1 MELMRWEP
9 PFKGIERLS
18 DTLNRFLAR
27 PLNVFERPM
36 GMEESLTITEWSP
49 AVDIEE
55 TDKEYLVKAEI
66 PEVKKENVKVLV
78 EDGSLVI
85 QGERRKEKEEKGVKF
100 HRMERS
106 YGSFLRSFTLP
117 VDADEKKIA
126 AEFEE
131 GLLKVHLPKTEAA
144 KPKAIEIRVAGK

>member
-9 PFKGIERLS
+9 PFKGIEKLS
-18 DTLNRFLAR
+18 DTLNRFLAT
-27 PLNVFERPM
+27 PWTPWERPTRL
-36 GMEESLTITEWSP
+36 EESLTVAEWSP

-66 PEVKKENVKVLV
+66 PEVKKEDVKVLV
-78 EDGSLVI
+78 EDGSLLI
-85 QGERRKEKEEKGVKF
+85 QGERRKEKEEKGTRF

-106 YGSFLRSFTLP
+106 YGSFLRTFTLP

-126 AEFEE
+126 AEFAD
-131 GLLKVHLPKTEAA
+131 GMLRVHLPKTEAA
-144 KPKAIEIRVAGK
+144 KPKAIEIKVAGK

>member
-9 PFKGIERLS
+9 PFKGIEKLS
-18 DTLNRFLAR
+18 DTLNRFLAT
-27 PLNVFERPM
+27 PFSLLERPS
-36 GMEESLTITEWSP
+36 GMEESLTVAEWTP

-55 TDKEYLVKAEI
+55 NEKEYLVKVEI

-78 EDGSLVI
+78 EEGSLII
-85 QGERRKEKEEKGVKF
+85 QGERRKEKEEKNAKF

-106 YGSFLRSFTLP
+106 YGSFLRTFTLP

-126 AEFEE
+126 AEFED
-131 GLLKVHLPKTEAA
+131 GMLKVRLPKTESA
-144 KPKAIEIRVAGK
+144 KPKAIEIKVTGK

>member
-27 PLNVFERPM
+27 PLNLFERPL
-36 GMEESLTITEWSP
+36 GTEESLTVTEWMP

-106 YGSFLRSFTLP
+106 YGSFLRSFSLP
-117 VDADEKKIA
+117 VDADEKKIV

-144 KPKAIEIRVAGK
+144 KPKAIEIKVTGK